1 MVLVGRIARAATTRN
16 VILALLAF
24 VGVSVAWFQFGIAP
38 RLLALTPST
47 GLLDNT
53 FGYTP
58 QQVYLTLGAY
68 GGEGRNLY
76 VAFLLIDLLYAALSA
91 AALSLALA
99 YIARRLLLPA
109 NPWQRVALLPIAA
122 GLGDLLENGCLLAL
136 TLAYPARLDPL
147 ASLASLI
154 TTVKLALVYVSFS
167 LVLFGFVALAITTLA
182 RLLQA
187 RQFGWRR

>member
-1 MVLVGRIARAATTRN
+1 MFVGRIARAATTRN
-16 VILALLAF
+16 VVLALLAF

-38 RLLALTPST
+38 RLLALTPGT

-53 FGYTP
+53 FGYTS
-58 QQVYLTLGAY
+58 QQVYLTLEAY

-99 YIARRLLLPA
+99 YIARRLLMPA

-136 TLAYPARLDPL
+136 TLAYPPGSIL
-147 ASLASLI
+147 
-154 TTVKLALVYVSFS
+154 
-167 LVLFGFVALAITTLA
+167 
-182 RLLQA
+182 
-187 RQFGWRR
+187 WRRSPA

>member
-1 MVLVGRIARAATTRN
+1 

-38 RLLALTPST
+38 RLLALTPWSD
-47 GLLDNT
+47 LLDNT

-58 QQVYLTLGAY
+58 RQVYQALGAY

-76 VAFLLIDLLYAALSA
+76 VAFLLIDLLYAVLSA

-109 NPWQRVALLPIAA
+109 NPWQRVALLPIATS
-122 GLGDLLENGCLLAL
+122 LGDLLENGCLLAL
-136 TLAYPARLDPL
+136 TLAYPTRLDPL

-167 LVLFGFVALAITTLA
+167 LVLFGFVALAITVLT

-187 RQFGWRR
+187 RQVGQQR